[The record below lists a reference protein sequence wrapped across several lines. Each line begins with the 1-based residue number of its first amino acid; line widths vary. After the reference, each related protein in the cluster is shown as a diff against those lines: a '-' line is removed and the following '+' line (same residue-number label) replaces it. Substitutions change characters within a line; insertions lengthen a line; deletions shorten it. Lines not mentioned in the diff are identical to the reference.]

1 MSSRKLLLGL
11 ALKYPV
17 QIIINIILGFTG
29 GIFNGVS
36 TALIVPVLLNL
47 VGQEQVLKSG
57 PPLLVKILSP
67 FNSLPEQYR
76 LYAMAGTIVLLIGL
90 KNLTGYISSLSNS
103 VLSRAITADLQEK
116 GLRLLLDVDLDF
128 FTKAKSGDLMNR
140 LGGEMSRTT
149 ASISGFI
156 SLTTTAVTILVFVG
170 ILLSV
175 SWQLTLAATVL
186 LPLSALLP
194 QHLISRAKVFS
205 KLITNI
211 NQEYSGNLIETFA
224 GIRLVKASGTE
235 QEEYARFKKLIR
247 EREKVDFSAKMNSAA
262 VSPIGEITNIVV
274 LFTLVLL
281 SRFIFANNLDALSAI
296 LLTYIVILS
305 RLLPLIPQLNS
316 ARQGLARSSASVE
329 VVHDLLRTDN
339 KPFMKNGSIPYT
351 GFKKEIRFENVSF
364 KYPET
369 SELVLR
375 GINLRIPRGTTV
387 ALVGSSGAGK
397 STIADLLPRFYDPID
412 GRITIDGIDLRDFD
426 IRSFRKLM
434 GIVSQE
440 TFLFNDSVR
449 NNIAYGFAEATEEAI
464 IDAIKRANAYEF
476 IMNLPKGLDTLIGD
490 RGVMLSGGQR
500 QRLAISRALLKNP
513 EILILDEAT
522 SALDT
527 VSESL
532 VQQALDEL
540 SRERTTLVIAHRLST
555 IQKAH
560 QIAVMD
566 KGKIVELGTH
576 NELLKKGGHYSR
588 LYATQ
593 FAHTSKKVASV
604 VQEQK
609 QVVSQASYEFRA
621 HLNSMLGSLS
631 LLADGLTDTP
641 EEQNELAEAAYNS
654 ALELFKT
661 VRDIESATQAISS
674 QDEVVSKDR

>member
-1 MSSRKLLLGL
+1 MTPRKLLLGL
-11 ALKYPV
+11 ALKYPLH
-17 QIIINIILGFTG
+17 IIANIILGFTG
-29 GIFNGVS
+29 GIFNGAS

-47 VGQEQVLKSG
+47 VGEEQVLKSG
-57 PPLLVKILSP
+57 PPLLTKILSP
-67 FNSLPEQYR
+67 FDQLPGQYR
-76 LYAMAGTIVLLIGL
+76 LYAMAGAIILLIGL
-90 KNLTGYISSLSNS
+90 KNITGYITSLSNS
-103 VLSRAITADLQEK
+103 VLSRAITADLQEQ
-116 GLRLLLDVDLDF
+116 GLKLLLDVDLDF

-149 ASISGFI
+149 ASISSFI
-156 SLTTTAVTILVFVG
+156 SMTTTAVTILVFVG

-175 SWQLTLAATVL
+175 SWQLTLAATL
-186 LPLSALLP
+186 LMPLSALFP
-194 QHLISRAKVFS
+194 QYLIGRAKEFS
-205 KLITNI
+205 KLITSI
-211 NQEYSGNLIETFA
+211 NQEYSGSLIETFA

-235 QEEYARFKKLIR
+235 REEYARFENLIR
-247 EREKVDFSAKMNSAA
+247 DREQVDFRAKMNSAA
-262 VSPIGEITNIVV
+262 VSPIGEMTNIVI
-274 LFTLVLL
+274 LFSLVLL
-281 SRFIFANNLDALSAI
+281 SRVIFANSLDTLSAI

-339 KPFMKNGSIPYT
+339 KPFMGNGSIPYS
-351 GFKKEIRFENVSF
+351 GFKREIHFESISF
-364 KYPET
+364 KYPGTED
-369 SELVLR
+369 LVLK
-375 GINLRIPRGTTV
+375 GISLRVPKGTTV

-397 STIADLLPRFYDPID
+397 STIADLLPRFYDPVG
-412 GRITIDGIDLRDFD
+412 GRITVDGIDLRDFD
-426 IRSFRKLM
+426 IRTFRKFM

-449 NNIAYGFAEATEEAI
+449 NNIAYGFPDASEEDI

-476 IMNLPKGLDTLIGD
+476 IMNLPRGLDTPIGD

-566 KGKIVELGTH
+566 KGQIVELGNHET
-576 NELLKKGGHYSR
+576 LLKKGGHYSR

-641 EEQNELAEAAYNS
+641 EEQNELAAAAYNS
-654 ALELFKT
+654 AIELFKT
-661 VRDIESATQAISS
+661 VREIESATQAISVHS
-674 QDEVVSKDR
+674 ETEPKN

>member
-1 MSSRKLLLGL
+1 MTPRKLLLGL
-11 ALKYPV
+11 ALKYPLH
-17 QIIINIILGFTG
+17 ILINIILGFTG
-29 GIFNGVS
+29 GIFNGAS

-47 VGQEQVLKSG
+47 VGEEQVLKSG
-57 PPLLVKILSP
+57 PPLLAKILSP
-67 FNSLPEQYR
+67 FDQLPGQYR
-76 LYAMAGTIVLLIGL
+76 LYAMAGAIILLIGL
-90 KNLTGYISSLSNS
+90 KNITGYITSLSNS
-103 VLSRAITADLQEK
+103 VLSRAITADLQEQ
-116 GLRLLLDVDLDF
+116 GLKLLLDVDLDF

-149 ASISGFI
+149 ASISSFI
-156 SLTTTAVTILVFVG
+156 SMTTTAVTILVFVG

-175 SWQLTLAATVL
+175 SWQLTLAATL
-186 LPLSALLP
+186 LMPLSALFP
-194 QHLISRAKVFS
+194 QYLIGRAKEFS
-205 KLITNI
+205 KLITSI
-211 NQEYSGNLIETFA
+211 NQEYSGSLIETFA

-235 QEEYARFKKLIR
+235 REEYARFEHLIR
-247 EREKVDFSAKMNSAA
+247 EREQVDFRAKMNSAA
-262 VSPIGEITNIVV
+262 VSPIGEMTNIVI
-274 LFTLVLL
+274 LFSLVLL
-281 SRFIFANNLDALSAI
+281 SRVIFANSLDTLSAI

-339 KPFMKNGSIPYT
+339 KPFMGNGSIPYS
-351 GFKKEIRFENVSF
+351 GFKREIHFENISF
-364 KYPET
+364 KYPGTED
-369 SELVLR
+369 LVLK
-375 GINLRIPRGTTV
+375 GISLRVPKGTTV

-397 STIADLLPRFYDPID
+397 STIADLLPRFYDPVG

-426 IRSFRKLM
+426 IRTFRKFM

-449 NNIAYGFAEATEEAI
+449 NNIAYGFPDASEENI

-476 IMNLPKGLDTLIGD
+476 IMNLPRGLDTPIGD

-566 KGKIVELGTH
+566 KGQIVELGNHET
-576 NELLKKGGHYSR
+576 LLKKGGHYSR

-641 EEQNELAEAAYNS
+641 EEQNELAAAAYNS
-654 ALELFKT
+654 AIELFKT
-661 VRDIESATQAISS
+661 VRDIESATQAISVHS
-674 QDEVVSKDR
+674 EIEPKN